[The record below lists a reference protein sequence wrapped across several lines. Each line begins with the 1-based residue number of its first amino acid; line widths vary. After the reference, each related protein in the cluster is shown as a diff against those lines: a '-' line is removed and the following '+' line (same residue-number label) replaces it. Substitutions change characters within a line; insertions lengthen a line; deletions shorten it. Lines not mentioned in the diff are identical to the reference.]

1 MESSYQKS
9 NLIQLRNNLI
19 MPINKSK
26 FISMKSKK
34 EETLLVVKLPMS
46 NSNQI
51 INLLESIKLKKF
63 TNKKLKFMKG

>member
-34 EETLLVVKLPMS
+34 EEMLLVVKLPMS
-46 NSNQI
+46 NSKQI
-51 INLLESIKLKKF
+51 INLFRI
-63 TNKKLKFMKG
+63 NKIEKIYK

>member
-1 MESSYQKS
+1 
-9 NLIQLRNNLI
+9 

-34 EETLLVVKLPMS
+34 EEMLLVVKLPMS
-46 NSNQI
+46 NSKQI

-63 TNKKLKFMKG
+63 TNKKWKFMKG

>member
-51 INLLESIKLKKF
+51 INLLESIKLKTF